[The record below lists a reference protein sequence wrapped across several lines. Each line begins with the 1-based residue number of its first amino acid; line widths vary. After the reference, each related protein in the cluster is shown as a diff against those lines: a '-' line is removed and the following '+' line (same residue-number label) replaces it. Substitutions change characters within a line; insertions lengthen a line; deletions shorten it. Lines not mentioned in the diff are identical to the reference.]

1 MLTSVLNRFT
11 QLFAKNRSRVSALY
25 RWPVGARYFA
35 EVARRALKAV

>member
-1 MLTSVLNRFT
+1 LNRFT
-11 QLFAKNRSRVSALY
+11 LLFAKNSSRVSAWC